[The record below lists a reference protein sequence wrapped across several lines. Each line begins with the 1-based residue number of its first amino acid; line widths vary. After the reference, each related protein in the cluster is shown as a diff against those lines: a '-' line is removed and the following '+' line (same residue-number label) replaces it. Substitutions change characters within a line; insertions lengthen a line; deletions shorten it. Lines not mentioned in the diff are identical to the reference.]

1 MAERHKI
8 LIVDDLESNRMI
20 MVEIFQEY
28 YQILEASDTARA
40 LQLLE
45 KYHEE
50 IAAVL
55 LDWYFMGEDGSKVL
69 AAMKEKNWLEHIP
82 VLIVTAEHSAELE
95 KRCIQMGAHDLIRK
109 PFDLDVMK
117 NRVNNSISLY
127 QHKNQMEQKVYEQ
140 GRILMKQLSVM
151 KMQARKLKKVNETM
165 IDIVCN
171 ILERNYPEFIDNV
184 QIMREITRIVSKKV
198 QRNYPEYKLTD
209 KEVEIISEMS
219 SLRDIGKLL
228 ISDHVLYKPAKLTKE
243 ELDYMKSHTSKGC
256 EIMRMMKDLQTPLY
270 HKIGMEIC
278 QYHHERYDGNGYPE
292 GLKGDEIPI
301 SAQIVSV
308 VDAYHALIS
317 ERVYKRAYSR
327 EKAYY
332 MILGGECGVF
342 SPKIMECFRMSR
354 EEMEQIDT
362 DTDMYTDTE
371 LL

>member
-1 MAERHKI
+1 MERNKI
-8 LIVDDLESNRMI
+8 LVVDDLESNRMI
-20 MVEIFQEY
+20 LVEMFRADY
-28 YQILEASDTARA
+28 RILEAEDTMTS

-45 KYHEE
+45 KHHAET
-50 IAAVL
+50 AAVL
-55 LDWYFMGEDGSKVL
+55 LDWHLSKEDGSQILKT
-69 AAMKEKNWLEHIP
+69 MKKKGWMTHIP
-82 VLIVTAEHSAELE
+82 VLIVTAEHSADVE
-95 KRCIQMGAHDLIRK
+95 KRCIRMGASDLIRK
-109 PFDLDVMK
+109 PFDPDVVK
-117 NRVNNSISLY
+117 NRVQNNISLY
-127 QHKNQMEQKVYEQ
+127 QHKNQMEEKVREQ
-140 GRILMKQLSVM
+140 NQILSKQYSVM
-151 KMQARKLKKVNETM
+151 KVQAEKLKKVNEKM
-165 IDIVCN
+165 IDIICN
-171 ILERNYPEFIDNV
+171 ILERNYPEFMDNV
-184 QIMREITRIVSKKV
+184 QITRDISKIIGKKV
-198 QRNYPEYKLTD
+198 QQNYPEYKLTD
-209 KEVEIISEMS
+209 KEVSIIAELS

-243 ELDYMKSHTSKGC
+243 ETDYMKSHTAKGC

-270 HKIGMEIC
+270 HKISMEIC

-354 EEMEQIDT
+354 QEMEQIDS
-362 DTDMYTDTE
+362 DME
-371 LL
+371 EEA

>member
-1 MAERHKI
+1 MERNKI

-20 MVEIFQEY
+20 LAEMFQADY
-28 YQILEASDTARA
+28 RILEADDSVTS

-45 KYHEE
+45 KHHAEV
-50 IAAVL
+50 AVVL
-55 LDWYFMGEDGSKVL
+55 LDWHLSGEDGSKVL
-69 AAMKEKNWLEHIP
+69 KTMKKKGWLAHIP
-82 VLIVTAEHSAELE
+82 VLIVTAEHSTDVER
-95 KRCIQMGAHDLIRK
+95 KCIQMGASDLIRK
-109 PFDLDVMK
+109 PFDPDVVK
-117 NRVNNSISLY
+117 NRVRNNISLY
-127 QHKNQMEQKVYEQ
+127 QHKNQMEQKVQEQ
-140 GRILMKQLSVM
+140 NQILSKQYSVM
-151 KMQARKLKKVNETM
+151 KVQAEKLKKVNEKM
-165 IDIVCN
+165 IDIICN
-171 ILERNYPEFIDNV
+171 ILERNYPEFMDNV
-184 QIMREITRIVSKKV
+184 QITREISKIIGKKV
-198 QRNYPEYKLTD
+198 QQNYPEYKLTD
-209 KEVEIISEMS
+209 KEVAVIAELS

-243 ELDYMKSHTSKGC
+243 EMDYMKSHTVKGC
-256 EIMRMMKDLQTPLY
+256 EIMEMMKDLQTTLY
-270 HKIGMEIC
+270 HKISMQIC

-354 EEMEQIDT
+354 QEIEQIN
-362 DTDMYTDTE
+362 TDMDET
-371 LL
+371 

>member
-151 KMQARKLKKVNETM
+151 KMQA
-165 IDIVCN
+165 
-171 ILERNYPEFIDNV
+171 
-184 QIMREITRIVSKKV
+184 
-198 QRNYPEYKLTD
+198 
-209 KEVEIISEMS
+209 
-219 SLRDIGKLL
+219 
-228 ISDHVLYKPAKLTKE
+228 
-243 ELDYMKSHTSKGC
+243 
-256 EIMRMMKDLQTPLY
+256 
-270 HKIGMEIC
+270 
-278 QYHHERYDGNGYPE
+278 
-292 GLKGDEIPI
+292 
-301 SAQIVSV
+301 
-308 VDAYHALIS
+308 
-317 ERVYKRAYSR
+317 
-327 EKAYY
+327 
-332 MILGGECGVF
+332 
-342 SPKIMECFRMSR
+342 SP
-354 EEMEQIDT
+354 
-362 DTDMYTDTE
+362 
-371 LL
+371 